1 MEMQNFYSNKSCT
14 EAEGLDY
21 IFAYMGA
28 VYGAAF
34 SRHWDGSDPTTVRAV
49 WNEIVGVHLTNKP
62 IMDYALSNLPA
73 DFPPSAIAFRNLCI
87 DGVRKNKKI
96 DRDPALL
103 QIEEDSKRA
112 VKPNAEI
119 QARIADLLKNN
130 TL

>member
-1 MEMQNFYSNKSCT
+1 MQNSYSNKSCT

-49 WNEIVGVHLTNKP
+49 WEEIVGVHLTNKP
-62 IMDYALSNLPA
+62 IMDYALSNLPS

-130 TL
+130 TP

>member
-1 MEMQNFYSNKSCT
+1 MQNSYSNKSCT

-49 WNEIVGVHLTNKP
+49 WEEIVGVYLTNKP
-62 IMDYALSNLPA
+62 IMDYALANLPA
-73 DFPPSAIAFRNLCI
+73 DFPPSAIAFRNLCTE
-87 DGVRKNKKI
+87 GHLKNKRFE
-96 DRDPALL
+96 RDPTLL

-112 VKPNAEI
+112 AKPNAEV
-119 QARIADLLKNN
+119 QAKIAELLKGNR
-130 TL
+130 